1 MPLTEVSDAY
11 GRRALEYIANHGA
24 IGNAEEADRTLIA
37 SWAGTVRGR
46 IIDVGSGPGQWTN
59 FLHQAGADV
68 EGVEPV
74 LTFVEDARRR
84 YPNVSYEIGRAEHL
98 RVSDASV
105 GGILAWFSLIHI
117 EPDQIGV
124 VFAEFAR
131 CLQPDGSLVVGFFEG
146 PRLAPFDHAVTTA
159 YFWPVGLLS
168 QVIEEAGFTVTV
180 SHTRTDPGSRSQGAI
195 VARGALH

>member
-1 MPLTEVSDAY
+1 MSFTEVSDAY
-11 GRRALEYIANHGA
+11 GRRALEYIAEHGA

-59 FLHQAGADV
+59 FLHPAGADV

-74 LTFVEDARRR
+74 LPFVEDARRR

-98 RVSDASV
+98 RVNDASA
-105 GGILAWFSLIHI
+105 GGILAWFSLIHV

-131 CLQPDGSLVVGFFEG
+131 VCDPTEVLSSGSSKDPALPRSTTPSPPRTSG
-146 PRLAPFDHAVTTA
+146 PSDCCR
-159 YFWPVGLLS
+159 
-168 QVIEEAGFTVTV
+168 
-180 SHTRTDPGSRSQGAI
+180 R
-195 VARGALH
+195 